1 MIAVALIVGMVGCNG
16 GGIIEHYDLTIS
28 STIGGLVIE
37 PGEETFT
44 YDEGTEVTLKA
55 VPDEGYR
62 FVEWIGD
69 VENLRDVNAPETI
82 ITIWANSQI
91 QAIFEA
97 ICLLN
102 IASTAGGNVTAP
114 GEGIFFYGSGAV
126 VNLVA
131 TPDAG
136 YHFVNWTGDVDT
148 IVDIWNPTT
157 DITMNKSK
165 GIVANFAAGYA
176 LRIFGSNGGSVTVPG
191 EGTFSYDPGTV
202 VNLVATPTKAG
213 YHFRNWTGDVGTI
226 ADVNSAAT
234 NITMSGDYYVRAK
247 FEVTPMV
254 AAGGA
259 HTVVLKSDGTVVAVG
274 NNNYGQLNTGNW
286 TDIIQVAAGWA
297 DPGFF
302 EGTTVGLC
310 SNGTVVATGRNIEK
324 QCEVGGWTDIIQ
336 VAASPYHTVG
346 LRANGTVVA
355 TGAEGLID
363 YGQLN
368 VTGWTN
374 ITQVA
379 AGGHHTVGL
388 CSNGT
393 VVAVGDNSSGQR
405 NVDNWTDIIQ
415 VAAGSHHTVGLCSN
429 GTLVATGC
437 GMWPGNPCD
446 VGGWTDIIQ
455 VAAGGNHTVGL
466 YSNTTV
472 VATGYNYAGQCNV
485 GSWNFIIQVA
495 AGHDHTVGLR
505 LDLSGSIPVVTAVA
519 VGDNFW
525 GQLNVGGWV
534 LN

>member
-379 AGGHHTVGL
+379 AGIQHTVGL
-388 CSNGT
+388 RADGTVVAVGLNRSNAPLCDVGNWTDIVQVEAACHTVGLRANGT
-393 VVAVGDNSSGQR
+393 VVAVGLNYSGSCD
-405 NVDNWTDIIQ
+405 VGNWTDIIQ
-415 VAAGSHHTVGLCSN
+415 VAACCEHTVGLCRN
-429 GTLVATGC
+429 GTVVAVGHDC
-437 GMWPGNPCD
+437 HGQCSD
-446 VGGWTDIIQ
+446 VGNWTDIVQ
-455 VAAGGNHTVGL
+455 VSAGSFHTVGL
-466 YSNTTV
+466 TSDRTV
-472 VATGYNYAGQCNV
+472 VAV
-485 GSWNFIIQVA
+485 GWDYS
-495 AGHDHTVGLR
+495 
-505 LDLSGSIPVVTAVA
+505 
-519 VGDNFW
+519 
-525 GQLNVGGWV
+525 GQLAPDGWV
-534 LN
+534 L